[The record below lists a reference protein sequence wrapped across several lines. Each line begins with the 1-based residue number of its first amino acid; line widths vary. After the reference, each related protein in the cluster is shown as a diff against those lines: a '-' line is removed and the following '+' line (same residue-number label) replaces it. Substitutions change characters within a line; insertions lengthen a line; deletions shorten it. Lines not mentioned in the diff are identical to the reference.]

1 MGDKINQAS
10 SAAAL
15 VKKAILARSGVY
27 FYTYQEMLRKGMK
40 PGVVKPLYGEYRP
53 AQVLIKNKD
62 KFRYAVLTKEHPHV
76 DMTPDTVKDNI
87 QGVVGGDVD
96 VVVLDNGEIGLQA
109 DVVFYTQEALDYYEK
124 GAKETSAQY
133 FSTVK
138 ESEDSAYDYI
148 LEDIESVAALAI
160 TARGRGGSQVRV
172 LDSLNYLK
180 RRGALMF
187 PEKPKNGFLSFFT
200 KRSQEKKSFSQI
212 VFDSLSGYDGLTD
225 DGKKE
230 RQVAVQEK
238 MKDFPDSP
246 EKNLLVSAVEDC
258 FSSPGEALEGGDLL
272 AVSLDGLSAICV
284 AQAAVLSGTTD
295 SIKKEEEEEEEKAA
309 KDAKAAEDAKA
320 KEEAEKKAAEDAKAK
335 EEADKK
341 AAEDAEAKKKEKKS
355 TEDSVDAITAELAEV
370 KKVIAGIP
378 ELVNST
384 VKQALG
390 LEKKGIEDSIPVDP
404 LLDGAKDNS
413 YLLKHMF

>member
-1 MGDKINQAS
+1 MFS
-10 SAAAL
+10 
-15 VKKAILARSGVY
+15 
-27 FYTYQEMLRKGMK
+27 
-40 PGVVKPLYGEYRP
+40 
-53 AQVLIKNKD
+53 
-62 KFRYAVLTKEHPHV
+62 
-76 DMTPDTVKDNI
+76 
-87 QGVVGGDVD
+87 
-96 VVVLDNGEIGLQA
+96 
-109 DVVFYTQEALDYYEK
+109 EK
-124 GAKETSAQY
+124 S
-133 FSTVK
+133 
-138 ESEDSAYDYI
+138 
-148 LEDIESVAALAI
+148 
-160 TARGRGGSQVRV
+160 
-172 LDSLNYLK
+172 
-180 RRGALMF
+180 
-187 PEKPKNGFLSFFT
+187 KNGFLSFLT

-230 RQVAVQEK
+230 RQEAVQEK

-246 EKNLLVSAVEDC
+246 EKNLLASAVEDC
-258 FSSPGEALEGGDLL
+258 FSSPKEALEGGDLL

-284 AQAAVLSGTTD
+284 AQASVLSGTTD
-295 SIKKEEEEEEEKAA
+295 SIKKEEEEKVAEDAKAAEEK
-309 KDAKAAEDAKA
+309 KAAEDAKA

-341 AAEDAEAKKKEKKS
+341 AAEDEEAKKKAKKS

-404 LLDGAKDNS
+404 LLDSAKDNS